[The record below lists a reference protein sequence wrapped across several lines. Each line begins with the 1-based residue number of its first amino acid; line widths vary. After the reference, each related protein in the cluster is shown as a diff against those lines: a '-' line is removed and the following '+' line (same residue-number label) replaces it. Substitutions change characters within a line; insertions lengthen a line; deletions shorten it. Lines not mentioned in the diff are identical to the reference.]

1 MNRHRLTTTLS
12 IFVFLLAAPLA
23 RGAGAATPVQLAV
36 RQPATGQE
44 AARQEAA
51 GREAAGREA
60 AGQEAP
66 GKQATGQQSAP
77 QQRAT
82 SDRLQGIGGQII
94 DNETRRSLEGVEVEA
109 LLRGLAVAATISDA
123 EGNYRFAGL
132 EPDLY
137 TVVADAGGYQTAAQ
151 TEVRVVRSR
160 VTIVNFGLARAG
172 AISEEVVVSAKL
184 SADDP
189 RAPVTSFVLSREEIR
204 RSPGTGGDILR
215 AMDTLPG
222 TTSTGEFSSF
232 QVRGRGPRDNLILVD
247 EIPFD
252 RVTHFDQTIGEG
264 EDVAGG
270 GRFSIFAP
278 NLIQDASFLPGG
290 FPAAYSGKNGSLLR
304 LTVAEGNRVTPV
316 FSGRAEVTG
325 WEVGY
330 EGPTYLF
337 DNTAALFSARG
348 QYFGP
353 LLEWVSDGSIGS
365 PTLYDVI
372 AKTTSDLGPRD
383 DLSVLGVIAPE
394 RFQRTVDNVLAGF
407 ASEADDADFSTFLA
421 DTRQDTYLLGATWRR
436 LVGDTGFLSNTF
448 YYRYSDKFSSQGDSF
463 PDQATAFPPTADDV
477 PLREDILV
485 INEDEQEFGWRGDFN
500 FLAGQNGTVAIGG
513 RITRSRLDY
522 DVALDGPWIN
532 FVYDQEDFRP
542 DPDQKFIVL
551 RPEFINNDL
560 QETAWRPAAYGE
572 YALGLGDRVTLT
584 PGLRLDY
591 DGFSGETLLSP
602 RFSASLLAGPR
613 TRLNFSAGVFYQ
625 APRFLQL
632 AASPA
637 NTDLKNERSTQF
649 AVGVSHYLTP
659 DIRLAAEGYYQRLD
673 DLIVIP
679 DRTTNIGAN
688 SGDGTSYGIDLS
700 LVKRITTRWFGQ
712 VGYSWAIAERDDN
725 LGEPIYDADFN
736 RPHVF
741 NVFFAYELTSN
752 LQVGAKWKYMSGRPT
767 DDFIINENVFDNPNV
782 LRFSKELTANNTLR
796 FPAYHTLNFRVDYR
810 LGAGPLDLIIF
821 VDILNLYNHQNVN
834 SFSFDPLTGRNTPQG
849 LELFPTFGIKFEY

>member
-1 MNRHRLTTTLS
+1 VKRTPPVIVS
-12 IFVFLLAAPLA
+12 AILLAA
-23 RGAGAATPVQLAV
+23 LAV
-36 RQPATGQE
+36 PTSVLAI
-44 AARQEAA
+44 ALP
-51 GREAAGREA
+51 
-60 AGQEAP
+60 AGQE
-66 GKQATGQQSAP
+66 TAP

-82 SDRLQGIGGQII
+82 EERLQGIGGQVV
-94 DNETRRSLEGVEVEA
+94 DNETKRPLAGVTVEVLLLGDTVEA
-109 LLRGLAVAATISDA
+109 TTTDA
-123 EGNYRFAGL
+123 EGDYRFTGL

-137 TVVADAGGYQTAAQ
+137 TVIVDISGYQTAAQ
-151 TEVRVVRSR
+151 TEVRVTRNR
-160 VTIVNFGLARAG
+160 VSIVNFELARAG

-189 RAPVTSFVLSREEIR
+189 RAPVTSFALSREEIR

-222 TTSTGEFSSF
+222 ATSTGEFSSF

-278 NLIQDASFLPGG
+278 NLIQDADFLPGG
-290 FPAAYSGKNGSLLR
+290 FPAAYGGKNGSLLR

-316 FSGRAEVTG
+316 FSGRAEITG

-353 LLEWVSDGSIGS
+353 LLEWVSGGSIGS
-365 PTLYDVI
+365 PTLYDII

-394 RFQRTVDNVLAGF
+394 RFQRTVDNVLAGYG
-407 ASEADDADFSTFLA
+407 SESPDADFSTFLA
-421 DTRQDTYLLGATWRR
+421 DTRQDTYLLGGTWRR

-463 PDQATAFPPTADDV
+463 PDQATSFPPTADDV
-477 PLREDILV
+477 PVREDILV
-485 INEDEQEFGWRGDFN
+485 INEDEQEWGWRGDFN
-500 FLAGQNGTVAIGG
+500 FLAGQSGTVALGG
-513 RITRSRLDY
+513 RVTRNRLDY
-522 DVALDGPWIN
+522 DVTLDGPWVN
-532 FVYDQEDFRP
+532 FVYDENDFRP
-542 DPDQKFIVL
+542 DPQQKFIVL
-551 RPEFINNDL
+551 LPEFIDNDL

-572 YALGLGDRVTLT
+572 YAVGLGDRVTLT
-584 PGLRLDY
+584 PGVRFDY
-591 DGFSGETLLSP
+591 DGFSGEKLWSP
-602 RFSASLLAGPR
+602 RFSASVLAGPR
-613 TRLNFSAGVFYQ
+613 TRLNFSTGVFYQ

-632 AASPA
+632 AASSQNA
-637 NTDLKNERSTQF
+637 TLGNEKSTQ
-649 AVGVSHYLTP
+649 AVLGVSHYLAP
-659 DIRLAAEGYYQRLD
+659 DIRFAAEGYYQWLD

-679 DRTTNIGAN
+679 DRTTNIATN
-688 SGDGTSYGIDLS
+688 SGDGYAYGIDLS

-712 VGYSWAIAERDDN
+712 VGYSWAVARREDN

-752 LQVGAKWKYMSGRPT
+752 LQVGAKWKYMTGRPT
-767 DDFIINENVFDNPNV
+767 DDFIINEDVFNDPDV
-782 LRFSKELTANNTLR
+782 LRFSKELTSNNTLR
-796 FPAYHTLNFRVDYR
+796 FPAFHTLNFRVDYR
-810 LGAGPLDLIIF
+810 VGAGPLDLIIF
-821 VDILNLYNHQNVN
+821 VDILNLYNHKNVN
-834 SFSFDPLTGRNTPQG
+834 SFNFDPLTGRNDPEG